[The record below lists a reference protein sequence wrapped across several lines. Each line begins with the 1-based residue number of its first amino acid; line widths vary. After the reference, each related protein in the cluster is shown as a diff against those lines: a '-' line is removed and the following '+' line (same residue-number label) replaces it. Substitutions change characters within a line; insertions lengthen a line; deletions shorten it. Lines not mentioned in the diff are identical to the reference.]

1 MAPPAKQ
8 TSKHVF
14 KALRD
19 RRLRSPEQGGVLRR
33 RYLRWRSAN
42 AQINAACAS
51 VRSCNSTLTDAA
63 LITAASASTP
73 EHSTLSDPAT
83 PECERAV
90 IPPSHCCCLHRC
102 QRVVVSGGETPKL
115 MGAFLDVS

>member
-1 MAPPAKQ
+1 M
-8 TSKHVF
+8 
-14 KALRD
+14 R
-19 RRLRSPEQGGVLRR
+19 
-33 RYLRWRSAN
+33 
-42 AQINAACAS
+42 AQACAAS
-51 VRSCNSTLTDAA
+51 NSALTAAA

-90 IPPSHCCCLHRC
+90 IPPSHCCYLHRC